1 MDPEK
6 VAAIQQWE
14 APKTVKGVR
23 SFLTSSTQ
31 QNHKKR
37 SADVKKHI
45 IPFIS
50 SSTFIYFKYSSTQ
63 ALRKEVYPVKV
74 NASQGQ
80 FFHEWSKHRAKQ
92 SPGLKLL
99 G

>member
-1 MDPEK
+1 MK
-6 VAAIQQWE
+6 KQTTTALAKSQ
-14 APKTVKGVR
+14 
-23 SFLTSSTQ
+23 
-31 QNHKKR
+31 KR